1 MTLDLTAIHTKF
13 QEGFACHQKGQIPE
27 ARRIYDEVL
36 ALAPQHFD
44 ALHFAGVLA
53 AQAGDYQRA
62 VEMIGRALAIN
73 PGHAGAHYNLGVAL
87 SALKR
92 FEAALA
98 AYDKTIAL
106 VPTHPGAHHN
116 RGAALQAL
124 GQSQA
129 ALAAYDRA
137 LALKPDDVEAY
148 INRGTVLRE
157 LGRFDEAVTAYDRA
171 LGLNHHHPLAH
182 FSRGIALLDLQR
194 TSEAVAAFDKAMAL
208 KPEYIEAM
216 FSRGKALKNLG
227 RLDEALAGFDKVIS
241 INSGLADVYN
251 ERGLTL
257 LAMNQPQAALVSFV
271 QAVRLKQ
278 DFAEAHAN
286 HGVALRAL
294 GRLADAV
301 ESYDRAIALKPDQ
314 AGIYNNRGAV
324 LADLRRFDEAL
335 ASYAR
340 AIALN
345 PAFAEA
351 YNNRAVALAMMNRP
365 EDAAVSYREAIR
377 LHPGLTD
384 AHNNLANI
392 LVEMKQHEAAI
403 AAYDAALAINP
414 AHAYAHGMRLHTRM
428 FVCQWQSHDHELA
441 TLAAKIAAGEKAAPP
456 FPAVTLIS
464 APALLRQVTE
474 TWTRDQ
480 HPANPLLGPIAKRP
494 YQRGDKIR
502 LAYFSADYKNHPVA
516 LLAAGLFEEHDRDR
530 FEVYGFS
537 LGQDTRDD
545 MRRRVETAF
554 DKFFDVHEKS
564 DRDIAQLARVN
575 GVDIAVD
582 LSGYTGGARTNVFA
596 LRAAP
601 IQVNYLGYPGTLG
614 ADYMDYIV
622 ADETAIPA
630 EDRIHYTEKVVW
642 LPGSY
647 QVNDAKR
654 RIVGQA
660 QTRAQHGLPDAGVV
674 FCCFNNTYKITP
686 AVFDTWMDIL
696 KQVKGSV
703 LWLFKDNAAAVAN
716 LRKEAERR
724 GVHPSRLIFA
734 ERMDVAQHLARHRV
748 ADLFLDTLPYNAHTT
763 GSDALWA
770 GLPILTCLGEG
781 FAGRVAAGLLKS
793 VGLPELV
800 TTSRQNYRDL
810 AIALGNDP
818 ARLGALKEKLDQNRY
833 SAPLF
838 DAAGFARH
846 IEDAYRQMHNRYRN
860 GEAPGHIA
868 ITT

>member
-53 AQAGDYQRA
+53 AQAGDYPRA
-62 VEMIGRALAIN
+62 VDMIGRALAIN

-92 FEAALA
+92 FEPALA

-106 VPTHPGAHHN
+106 VSTHPGAHHN

-124 GQSQA
+124 GQPQA
-129 ALAAYDRA
+129 ALEAYDRA
-137 LALKPDDVEAY
+137 LALKPDYVEAY
-148 INRGTVLRE
+148 FNRGMVLRD
-157 LGRFDEAVTAYDRA
+157 LGRFDEAVAAYDRA
-171 LGLNHHHPLAH
+171 LGFDPRQAAAH
-182 FSRGIALLDLQR
+182 FSRGIALLDLKR
-194 TSEAVAAFDKAMAL
+194 SADAVAAFDKALAL
-208 KPEYIEAM
+208 KPAYVEAL
-216 FSRGKALKNLG
+216 FSRGAALKNLG
-227 RLDEALAGFDKVIS
+227 RMDEALASFDKIIE
-241 INSGLADVYN
+241 INPNLADVYN

-257 LAMNQPQAALVSFV
+257 LAMNQPQAALVSFSRAV
-271 QAVRLKQ
+271 QLKQ
-278 DFAEAHAN
+278 DFAEAYAN

-294 GRLADAV
+294 GRLAEAV

-314 AGIYNNRGAV
+314 AGIHNNRGTV
-324 LADLRRFDEAL
+324 LADLRRCDEAL
-335 ASYAR
+335 AGYDR
-340 AIALN
+340 ALALN

-365 EDAAVSYREAIR
+365 EDAAASYREAIR
-377 LHPGLTD
+377 LQPDLID
-384 AHNNLANI
+384 AHNNLANL
-392 LVEMKQHEAAI
+392 LVETKQHEAAI

-428 FVCQWQSHDHELA
+428 FICQWQPHDHELA
-441 TLAAKIAAGEKAAPP
+441 TLAGKIIAGEKAAPP

-464 APALLRQVTE
+464 PAPLLRQVTE

-480 HPANPLLGPIAKRP
+480 HPANPLLGPIAKRA

-502 LAYFSADYKNHPVA
+502 VAYFSADYKNHPVA

-537 LGQDTRDD
+537 LGPDTRDD
-545 MRRRVETAF
+545 MRQRVEKAF
-554 DKFFDVHEKS
+554 DKFFNVHGKS
-564 DRDIAQLARVN
+564 DRDIAQLARIN
-575 GVDIAVD
+575 GIDIAVD
-582 LSGYTGGARTNVFA
+582 LSGHTGGARTNVFA

-601 IQVNYLGYPGTLG
+601 IQVNYLGYPGTMG

-630 EDRIHYTEKVVW
+630 EDRIHYAEKVVW
-642 LPGSY
+642 MPGSY

-654 RIVGQA
+654 RISGQA
-660 QTRAQHGLPDAGVV
+660 QTRAEHGLPDTGVV

-703 LWLFKDNAAAVAN
+703 LWLFKDNAAAAEN
-716 LRKEAERR
+716 LRKEANRR
-724 GVHPSRLIFA
+724 GIHPSRLIFA
-734 ERMDVAQHLARHRV
+734 ERMDVAHHLARHRV

-770 GLPILTCLGEG
+770 GLPLLTCLGES

-793 VGLPELV
+793 VGLPELI
-800 TTSRQNYRDL
+800 TTSRQDYRDL
-810 AIALGNDP
+810 AVALGNDP
-818 ARLGALKEKLDQNRY
+818 ASLAALKEKLDQNRY

-860 GEAPGHIA
+860 GEAPDHIA
-868 ITT
+868 ATP